1 MKAVM
6 LLDSWKPLRGSSIT
20 VCGRESAV
28 NAGIVGVTAPRAFS
42 GQRRTK
48 TRPCASRPC
57 PTALLQPQA
66 SLPIVFTFFIIPS
79 PPHSAYSNLIL
90 QGLSQVPLTYALKFF
105 LITSSHRF
113 LHSFEL
119 KAFAS

>member
-1 MKAVM
+1 MEAVM
-6 LLDSWKPLRGSSIT
+6 LLDSWKTLKGSLIT

-28 NAGIVGVTAPRAFS
+28 NAGIVGVTARRAFS

-48 TRPCASRPC
+48 IRSCASRPC

-79 PPHSAYSNLIL
+79 PSHSAYSNLIL

-105 LITSSHRF
+105 
-113 LHSFEL
+113 
-119 KAFAS
+119 